1 MVWGG
6 SMLYSFEYM
15 KDIQRSIRNI
25 ELEALKE
32 KNILITGAAGLIGSA
47 LVDIL
52 LYLNKKHGYRTQ
64 IYVAVRNLEKARLRF
79 NSSWASDSLIYL
91 YYDANKKID
100 FKVKPDYI
108 IHAASNAHPKV
119 FGLEPV
125 ETMTANTRGMYN
137 IMEYAFL
144 HNVKRVLYIS
154 SSEIYGKKTTDG
166 LYNES
171 DYGYIDLLSSRSCYP
186 ISKRA
191 AETMCVSFLKE
202 YGCDVVIVRP
212 GHIYGPTQ
220 TKEDSR
226 ASAQFLREASE
237 RKDIVMKSAGMQ
249 LRSYCHCLDCATA
262 IFVALLRGETG
273 KAYNISNHDS
283 IVTIRQFAEICSSY
297 VGRQLL
303 FELPSSEEISTY
315 NKMECSALNSKLLEE
330 LGWSGTWDLYN
341 GISESIDRIR
351 ERI

>member
-1 MVWGG
+1 
-6 SMLYSFEYM
+6 
-15 KDIQRSIRNI
+15 
-25 ELEALKE
+25 
-32 KNILITGAAGLIGSA
+32 
-47 LVDIL
+47 
-52 LYLNKKHGYRTQ
+52 
-64 IYVAVRNLEKARLRF
+64 
-79 NSSWASDSLIYL
+79 
-91 YYDANKKID
+91 
-100 FKVKPDYI
+100 
-108 IHAASNAHPKV
+108 
-119 FGLEPV
+119 
-125 ETMTANTRGMYN
+125 
-137 IMEYAFL
+137 MEYAFL

-191 AETMCVSFLKE
+191 AETLCVSFLKE

-341 GISESIDRIR
+341 GIAESIDRIR